1 MANKFDQYGLKEVA
15 NVTFYSLDTGMPVLF
30 LDTLKVSNIE
40 TSAENVSAQGG
51 WGNPKLI
58 TWEYGKEVNLTLE
71 DALFSPESLKV
82 MMGANLVE
90 AKGETKVR
98 TQLNEDVVLAED
110 GTATLKIA
118 PVDGQAYALIDG
130 AYVAAASVT
139 DKVVTF
145 TGKTGKVKVFYTADL
160 TETEDGFAIE
170 ISANK
175 FGGDYKIVGDTLV
188 KGLNGTEEA
197 FQFIIGKAKVNSNV
211 SFNMSA
217 DGDPAT
223 FSMDITAQKDEDG
236 NMFKL
241 VKYNLG
247 K

>member
-15 NVTFYSLDTGMPVLF
+15 NVTFYDLKTGMPVLF

-90 AKGETKVR
+90 AKGVTKVR
-98 TQLNEDVVLAED
+98 TQLNEEVVLSDE
-110 GTATLKIA
+110 GTATLKMA

-130 AYVAAASVT
+130 AYVAGTAE
-139 DKVVTF
+139 DKTVTF
-145 TGKTGKVKVFYTADL
+145 TGKSGKVRVFYAADL

-170 ISANK
+170 ISADN

-223 FSMDITAQKDEDG
+223 FSMDITAQKDADG

>member
-15 NVTFYSLDTGMPVLF
+15 NVTFYELGTGKPVLF

-71 DALFSPESLKV
+71 DALFSPASLEV

-90 AKGETKVR
+90 AKGETKVK
-98 TQLNEDVVLAED
+98 TQLNEEVTINAVDH
-110 GTATLKIA
+110 TATLKA
-118 PVDGQAYALIDG
+118 TPVDGKAYILNNGEYQEVEVDEKIITLA
-130 AYVAAASVT
+130 
-139 DKVVTF
+139 DKE
-145 TGKTGKVKVFYTADL
+145 GKIRVFYTAEL
-160 TETEDGFAIE
+160 TQAESGYAIE
-170 ISANK
+170 ISADS
-175 FGGDYKIVGDTLV
+175 FGGDYRIVGDTLI
-188 KGLNGTEEA
+188 KGLDGKEEA
-197 FQFIIGKAKVNSNV
+197 FQFIIGKATINSNV